1 MSDRSL
7 YRSRAMARRDE
18 PESIDAV
25 PRVTAPHEWAIVAGL
40 LVLVIVALAWAILG
54 RVEVRST
61 VEGVLV
67 RPGERKTIVS
77 ALPGIV
83 TEVLAQPG
91 QAVAAGAPV
100 VTLEP
105 AGLDLRIRI
114 ARATEE
120 LLTDL
125 LDRSAQNA
133 PAALQASLAQATAA
147 RLELTALQ
155 TAGSVVVSP
164 RSGALTALHVAA
176 GDTVQAGA
184 TIADLRSDAD
194 GPVTAVTL
202 IRAEQARDVRPGM
215 GARILFEQAGEQR
228 ALQAAVT
235 TVAEPGRPPAWLRDA
250 PIAERWAHGET
261 GAVLVTFA
269 FAAPHE
275 ALAVGDLWPCRV
287 EVVRQRVAPLA
298 LLAAGRGS

>member
-7 YRSRAMARRDE
+7 YRSRAIARRDE
-18 PESIDAV
+18 PEPIDAV

-40 LVLVIVALAWAILG
+40 LVLVIVALAWAIFG

-77 ALPGIV
+77 ALTGTV

-100 VTLEP
+100 VRLEP
-105 AGLDLRIRI
+105 AGLDLQIRI
-114 ARATEE
+114 ARTTEE

-125 LDRSAQNA
+125 LDRSAQTT
-133 PAALQASLAQATAA
+133 PAALQTWLAHAIAT

-194 GPVTAVTL
+194 GPVTAITL
-202 IRAEQARDVRPGM
+202 ISAEQAGDVRPGM

-235 TVAEPGRPPAWLRDA
+235 TVAEPGQPPAWLRVA
-250 PIAERWAHGET
+250 PIAERTHREAGT
-261 GAVLVTFA
+261 VLVTFA
-269 FAAPHE
+269 LATPHE
-275 ALAVGDLWPCRV
+275 ALAVDDLWPCRV
-287 EVVRQRVAPLA
+287 EIVRQRVAPLA